1 MKITQKPSSQHRTVP
16 SWPWSSTNIVPNAVT
31 LVSKV
36 STSVSMVEQVEVEH
50 FKSKTEGNA
59 DEELYVVVQEDA
71 WQEEWSRIFQI
82 VGVLAEM
89 ISVRNG

>member
-1 MKITQKPSSQHRTVP
+1 MIIRHL
-16 SWPWSSTNIVPNAVT
+16 PNAVT

-50 FKSKTEGNA
+50 FKSNTEGNA

-71 WQEEWSRIFQI
+71 WQEEWSRICQI
-82 VGVLAEM
+82 VEVLAEM

>member
-1 MKITQKPSSQHRTVP
+1 MRSRQAGGFWIQVEQVEN
-16 SWPWSSTNIVPNAVT
+16 TNQENQVVE
-31 LVSKV
+31 
-36 STSVSMVEQVEVEH
+36 VEQVEVEH
-50 FKSKTEGNA
+50 FKSNTEGNA

-82 VGVLAEM
+82 MEVLAEM

>member
-1 MKITQKPSSQHRTVP
+1 MTMIIHYL
-16 SWPWSSTNIVPNAVT
+16 PNAVT

-59 DEELYVVVQEDA
+59 DEELYVVVQDDA